1 MVESRCMCQTASP
14 SSIVEAAPL
23 GFQARPSPPC
33 RPVRTHNKGPCRLPG
48 PLPGSMAAGAF
59 PAFWQT
65 RGRARP
71 GVNAGPRGSRA
82 ADRAELVAA
91 VGAAQP
97 ASAAESSFTL
107 PAGLGCSFALKVT
120 LTGGTLQPRNVTTG
134 NGDPTRIVT
143 AGSTGT
149 LTIENL
155 DTPKSISFPSRGVGQ
170 TEATEGNSTT
180 VKTGGQLLLILF
192 PSDSPPG
199 PSTTLYTGKVVYTI
213 NQTNDFQ
220 LQSTAGR
227 QIDICAELAA

>member
-1 MVESRCMCQTASP
+1 MCQTASP

-120 LTGGTLQPRNVTTG
+120 LTG
-134 NGDPTRIVT
+134 
-143 AGSTGT
+143 STGT